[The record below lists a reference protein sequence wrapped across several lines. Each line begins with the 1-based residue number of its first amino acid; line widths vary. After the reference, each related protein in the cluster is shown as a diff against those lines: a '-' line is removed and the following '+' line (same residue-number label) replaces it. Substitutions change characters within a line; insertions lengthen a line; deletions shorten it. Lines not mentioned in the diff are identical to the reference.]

1 MSSSF
6 TLYNS
11 AREYLADG
19 TILWETDT
27 LKLALVS
34 SSYTFSATHS
44 QFSSASA
51 NEVANGSGYTTGG
64 ATLSTPT
71 ITRSTAVVKYDAAD
85 VTFSALTKTFRAGV
99 LYANVTRN
107 GVTNPVIAYLL
118 FDDTP
123 ADVSSAGTDY
133 TVQWNANGIIQL
145 T

>member
-1 MSSSF
+1 MATAFSI
-6 TLYNS
+6 YNP

-34 SSYTFSATHS
+34 SGYTFSNSHS
-44 QFSSASA
+44 QWASASGS
-51 NEVANGSGYTTGG
+51 EVATGSGYTTGG
-64 ATLSTPT
+64 AALASAA
-71 ITRSTAVVKYDAAD
+71 ISRSSAIVKYDAAD
-85 VTFSALTKTFRAGV
+85 VTFTALTKTFRAGV

-107 GVTNPVIAYLL
+107 GVTNPLIGYLL

-123 ADVSSAGTDY
+123 ADTVSSGTDY
-133 TVQWNANGIIQL
+133 VVQWNASGIIQI